1 LSAPEGAGDG
11 GGGGG
16 GVGVGV
22 GVGVGTGFTPI
33 VARAYFVLSA
43 TLVACTTTLA
53 VVVTLG
59 DVNNPLL
66 EIVPLLDDQLTA
78 VLVVLLTDAVNC
90 CVPPD

>member
-16 GVGVGV
+16 GGG
-22 GVGVGTGFTPI
+22 GGEESGFTPI

-43 TLVACTTTLA
+43 TLVACTTTLVA
-53 VVVTLG
+53 VVTLG

-66 EIVPLLDDQLTA
+66 EIVPLVDDQLTA

-90 CVPPD
+90 CVAPD